1 MERARKNNIWLSILK
16 IITII
21 AVIVLIV
28 FTSVYFL
35 FKETLGINIFTI
47 SSVLKKIEN
56 PPDNM
61 VIDEYDD
68 KYIADTYMK
77 VFGSDTIYSENE
89 NGYSFSMSAL
99 AGSRLTMD
107 ALNINAKELSA
118 MLSVFPV
125 TDNWFYGE
133 NQASLKE
140 ICFLDFEENT
150 AKISV
155 LAELDFSSIKENL
168 SSGNAIEEY
177 IKNKIPNKMYFTTYL
192 NITKDEDAFS
202 GSSDKIIVNNLSESE
217 SNEVLSLARII
228 FGLSSAKNLFDR
240 LTTSFLDL
248 AFNSSEAFFNSAYED
263 IDVVFI
269 ENEAEIL
276 LRLSKV

>member
-1 MERARKNNIWLSILK
+1 MEEKEKSNIWLSILK
-16 IITII
+16 TILIIVVII
-21 AVIVLIV
+21 AIV

-47 SSVLKKIEN
+47 SSVLQKIEN

-61 VIDEYDD
+61 VIDVYDD
-68 KYIADTYMK
+68 KYIEDTYVK
-77 VFGSDTIYSENE
+77 VFGSDTIYCENE

-107 ALNINAKELSA
+107 TLNINAKELSA

-133 NQASLKE
+133 NQASLRE
-140 ICFLDFEENT
+140 IRFLDFEEHT

-168 SSGNAIEEY
+168 SSGNVIEEF
-177 IKNKIPNKMYFTTYL
+177 IKNKIPNKMYFTAYL
-192 NITKDEDAFS
+192 NITKTGDTFLGECE
-202 GSSDKIIVNNLSESE
+202 KVMVNNLSESE

-228 FGLSSAKNLFDR
+228 FGLSSVETLFDR

-248 AFNSSEAFFNSAYED
+248 AFNSSSAFFNSTYEE
-263 IDVVFI
+263 IFVTFI
-269 ENEAEIL
+269 ENETEIL
-276 LRLSKV
+276 LELSKV

>member
-16 IITII
+16 TIIII

-68 KYIADTYMK
+68 KYIADTYVK
-77 VFGSDTIYSENE
+77 VFGSDTIYCENE

-99 AGSRLTMD
+99 AESRLTMD
-107 ALNINAKELSA
+107 TLNINAKELSA

-140 ICFLDFEENT
+140 IRFLCL
-150 AKISV
+150 I
-155 LAELDFSSIKENL
+155 L
-168 SSGNAIEEY
+168 SQNY
-177 IKNKIPNKMYFTTYL
+177 IKHN
-192 NITKDEDAFS
+192 FS
-202 GSSDKIIVNNLSESE
+202 QIKNNAC
-217 SNEVLSLARII
+217 V
-228 FGLSSAKNLFDR
+228 
-240 LTTSFLDL
+240 
-248 AFNSSEAFFNSAYED
+248 
-263 IDVVFI
+263 I
-269 ENEAEIL
+269 E
-276 LRLSKV
+276 KV